1 MKGEVFCSKEAQN
14 ITFQIHVGNSFIPW
28 SKIALKTCL
37 KPPTSHLLSSIVA
50 PLYPQVRTIQT
61 CKSTW
66 CGFKPHEGY
75 VSDWESSSH
84 FYGCFFLIATTTIT
98 RIVVI
103 VNSSNHPSKVKNLML
118 VGRATLLTII
128 YGIIYSPREGETVLI
143 FFHESG

>member
-1 MKGEVFCSKEAQN
+1 MQVTTWNGRKQPQSRQPAQAMKGEVFCSKEAQN

-37 KPPTSHLLSSIVA
+37 KPPTSHLFSSIVA
-50 PLYPQVRTIQT
+50 SLYPQVGTIQT

-66 CGFKPHEGY
+66 CGFKPPEGY

-103 VNSSNHPSKVKNLML
+103 VNSSNHPSKVKILCW
-118 VGRATLLTII
+118 
-128 YGIIYSPREGETVLI
+128 
-143 FFHESG
+143 